1 MYDPSDPNYD
11 DDYIAAK
18 LPHRFSI
25 IKMEPA
31 PVYIEDY
38 TLLISPLEIITN
50 IFDPVVDKVLSL
62 VDSQFKNVDETLDAI
77 FLVGGFGQS
86 AYLFTK
92 LKNMFSSKVRLVC
105 TPSRGEMAIVRGA
118 VLMGLNPRFVK
129 QRVVR
134 RTYGYECALAF
145 EEELDPME
153 LRTVSHDGDF
163 YCNKR
168 FQ

>member
-1 MYDPSDPNYD
+1 
-11 DDYIAAK
+11 
-18 LPHRFSI
+18 
-25 IKMEPA
+25 
-31 PVYIEDY
+31 
-38 TLLISPLEIITN
+38 
-50 IFDPVVDKVLSL
+50 
-62 VDSQFKNVDETLDAI
+62 
-77 FLVGGFGQS
+77 
-86 AYLFTK
+86 
-92 LKNMFSSKVRLVC
+92 MFSSKVRLVC

-153 LRTVSHDGDF
+153 LRTVSQDGDF

-168 FQ
+168 FQQYATKGEIKDIDCYATTSFQSYYSGNPSLRQLLILTFMII